1 MYKEIPFFFF
11 FFFYRGDKRQKS
23 KTGSVGDEAQCST
36 VLCCFFFLIF
46 PYLLA
51 QKQVKCFKYSVHD
64 SNITSVSLY
73 DKGRTTTGVGNKL
86 IRGYR
91 AAVSPKHL
99 KAGTPR
105 EKCLYLLAL
114 NVEILP

>member
-1 MYKEIPFFFF
+1 MRHNVQQFC
-11 FFFYRGDKRQKS
+11 
-23 KTGSVGDEAQCST
+23 V
-36 VLCCFFFLIF
+36 VFFLIF

-105 EKCLYLLAL
+105 EKCLYVLAL